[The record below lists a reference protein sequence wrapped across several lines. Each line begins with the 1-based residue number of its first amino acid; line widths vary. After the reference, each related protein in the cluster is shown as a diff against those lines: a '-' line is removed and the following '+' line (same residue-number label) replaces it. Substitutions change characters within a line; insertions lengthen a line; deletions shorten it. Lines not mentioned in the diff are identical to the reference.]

1 MNRFPRIGLASVL
14 LAMVLATAVVFHSPT
29 VTLAATAKAASKPHT
44 FMGQI
49 WNPPIIPPVELLR
62 TFRAPLTI
70 YGAGHRGVDYLT
82 TDGMV
87 ALAPGSGT
95 IVFSGLV
102 ALKPVVAIQHA
113 GGLKTAMEPVCGVL
127 PPGTPVL
134 AGQVV
139 GAVCGKGYVS
149 HCLPA
154 LCLHFS
160 LRNGK
165 GYLSPE
171 LLFGDLQPSRV
182 IA

>member
-1 MNRFPRIGLASVL
+1 MKRIHRIGLAGLL
-14 LAMVLATAVVFHSPT
+14 LAMLLTSAVVFRTPST
-29 VTLAATAKAASKPHT
+29 VLAAPVQRG

-49 WNPPIIPPVELLR
+49 WNAPLVPPVELLR
-62 TFRAPLTI
+62 PFRAPLTV

-95 IVFSGLV
+95 ISFSGLV
-102 ALKPVVAIQHA
+102 ALKPVVAIQHL

-127 PPGTPVL
+127 PPGTPVF

-160 LRNGK
+160 LRNAS

-171 LLFGDLQPSRV
+171 LLFGDLSPSRV